1 MPVARQPGR
10 CRRASLAAV
19 GLARRPATPA
29 SSCGGNA
36 AVLRIGAIEESEG
49 HLDWTRKSTK
59 MRDMKSTRLNMHD
72 AKTHLSRH
80 IAALKGDDR
89 IVICNRNRPVAEVR
103 LLPGARARPRKPGLA
118 KGPFTV
124 PASFFEPLPE
134 DLLAGFEGRG

>member
-1 MPVARQPGR
+1 
-10 CRRASLAAV
+10 
-19 GLARRPATPA
+19 
-29 SSCGGNA
+29 
-36 AVLRIGAIEESEG
+36 
-49 HLDWTRKSTK
+49 

-89 IVICNRNRPVAEVR
+89 IVICNRNHPVAEVR
-103 LLPGARARPRKPGLA
+103 LLPGARARPRKPGAA
-118 KGPFTV
+118 KGTFTV

>member
-1 MPVARQPGR
+1 MPRLSGGPGCSERPDIVPRHPVTPPGR
-10 CRRASLAAV
+10 RRHAH
-19 GLARRPATPA
+19 
-29 SSCGGNA
+29 
-36 AVLRIGAIEESEG
+36 E
-49 HLDWTRKSTK
+49 LDWTRKSTK

-103 LLPGARARPRKPGLA
+103 LLPGARARPRKPGAA
-118 KGPFTV
+118 KGTFTV